1 MKMMTEYVSFL
12 SVPENQD
19 RGNISISIRS
29 LLTLINISGVNLLM
43 IHFIKLFTHCR
54 NGSDTFQLRVARST
68 SGHLK
73 QLIRNALEKTLN
85 QCQQLRL
92 LPSDIILSN
101 STVPRFN
108 LYSRRRTGFEQ
119 IVEKRCSKLIDILI
133 YAQQILC

>member
-1 MKMMTEYVSFL
+1 MMTEYVSFL
-12 SVPENQD
+12 SMPENKDQ
-19 RGNISISIRS
+19 GNILISIRS
-29 LLTLINISGVNLLM
+29 LLTLINGVNLLM
-43 IHFIKLFTHCR
+43 IHFIKLSTHCR

-101 STVPRFN
+101 SRVPRFN

>member
-1 MKMMTEYVSFL
+1 MMTEYVSFL
-12 SVPENQD
+12 SMPENKGQ
-19 RGNISISIRS
+19 GNILISIRS
-29 LLTLINISGVNLLM
+29 LLTLINGVNLLM
-43 IHFIKLFTHCR
+43 IHFIKLSTHCR

-101 STVPRFN
+101 SRVPRFN